1 MALDGPLTSMVVQV
15 IQSTT
20 AALVG
25 QVRYRGPQGPEFD
38 AQGCSYSETA
48 QKCSAVP
55 RHGRVGRG
63 EGPAA
68 CCPGEDDGAVRDAA
82 ARCIRAR
89 RRRPPGQA
97 PGLRSVAHASRLTP
111 ALRAHGI
118 SATRLHR
125 TTVPAANRAAPS
137 APEPWTVPPH
147 R

>member
-55 RHGRVGRG
+55 RHGRVGRM
-63 EGPAA
+63 PADLLEHLSPSRRLPDGA
-68 CCPGEDDGAVRDAA
+68 SCRAEAWRLMQASRVSKAICCPGLGVS
-82 ARCIRAR
+82 I
-89 RRRPPGQA
+89 
-97 PGLRSVAHASRLTP
+97 L
-111 ALRAHGI
+111 
-118 SATRLHR
+118 
-125 TTVPAANRAAPS
+125 
-137 APEPWTVPPH
+137 PH
-147 R
+147 RLACTTDPP

>member
-55 RHGRVGRG
+55 RHGRVGRMPADLLEHLSPSRRLPAG
-63 EGPAA
+63 AACRPAA
-68 CCPGEDDGAVRDAA
+68 WGLMHEPRESKAICCPGLGA
-82 ARCIRAR
+82 
-89 RRRPPGQA
+89 
-97 PGLRSVAHASRLTP
+97 T
-111 ALRAHGI
+111 
-118 SATRLHR
+118 
-125 TTVPAANRAAPS
+125 
-137 APEPWTVPPH
+137 
-147 R
+147 